1 MVEIPA
7 QMTAPIKAQPEKNN
21 TGITML
27 DIVAFV
33 WIVGSLIF
41 IAVHFIS
48 YFYYK
53 RQLIKNGRMI
63 EDVKTLSQIEKL
75 KRELH
80 IRRSIH
86 AMEYYEAESPMIIGF
101 LKPIVVL
108 TKEQYSSEELFFI
121 LKHELVH
128 LKRGDVYFKLLFVIA
143 NAVHW
148 FNPLIWIMHRE
159 AIIDMELS
167 CDERVTK
174 DTGYAVRKAY
184 TETLLF
190 MLHKRCSRRTAFTT

>member
-63 EDVKTLSQIEKL
+63 EDVKALSQIEKL

-108 TKEQYSSEELFFI
+108 IKEQYSSEELFFI
-121 LKHELVH
+121 LKHELCH
-128 LKRGDVYFKLLFVIA
+128 
-143 NAVHW
+143 
-148 FNPLIWIMHRE
+148 
-159 AIIDMELS
+159 
-167 CDERVTK
+167 T
-174 DTGYAVRKAY
+174 
-184 TETLLF
+184 
-190 MLHKRCSRRTAFTT
+190 